1 MKNNKYFRVVALT
14 LVVGVALAVCR
25 LLRTII
31 PWGVLPQM
39 NIPNM
44 TLLSLIALVLD
55 HYLVP
60 GEKDWKIGFL
70 PLSALVFGLL
80 PFASGFAGAGE
91 ALKLA
96 VVGGAVFA
104 LIFAPFKSTG
114 FRRNISSGSGRNPG
128 KFHPA
133 AATVKGGTFDFGDA
147 DGCVRYKAA
156 AVSSGLFPRIVD
168 IARPDRC
175 QIGYIAF
182 SGVAGQQ
189 PYADAAQNIVAVDG
203 KIRGID
209 KL

>member
-104 LIFAPFKSTG
+104 LICWIFVQIQD
-114 FRRNISSGSGRNPG
+114 RLSSG
-128 KFHPA
+128 PA
-133 AATVKGGTFDFGDA
+133 SKVTLVFSALGLYLAAQ
-147 DGCVRYKAA
+147 C
-156 AVSSGLFPRIVD
+156 
-168 IARPDRC
+168 
-175 QIGYIAF
+175 F
-182 SGVAGQQ
+182 SG
-189 PYADAAQNIVAVDG
+189 I
-203 KIRGID
+203 I
-209 KL
+209 L